1 MKDRVPAWQLH
12 GYIDNSLA
20 EDARRGFEARLN
32 DDPGLRRQVDHW
44 RKQTDAVRLAFGAAS
59 EATAASEGR
68 PAPEADKLRKLS
80 FVAANFARE
89 DRQLAQRVSEVR
101 RLVLGAIVF
110 ALIVLAPGAS
120 RSPLSALGEAGAAAF
135 RAFAAS
141 PPGDLD
147 FRAPNLADLD
157 RQIGA
162 RHRLAGLYQWPTP
175 AGFTLRG
182 AKLTPGVLGGALLA
196 MFDSAGSSPVG
207 VLIEPLDAPAA
218 TLAKYVSLSGYSAA
232 TFARDGYGFVIVG
245 DDLSAVRP
253 WVAAAAQAR

>member
-59 EATAASEGR
+59 EATAASDGR

-162 RHRLAGLYQWPTP
+162 RHRWPELPMADAGRFYAARREAD
-175 AGFTLRG
+175 AG
-182 AKLTPGVLGGALLA
+182 GVGRALLA